1 MDRIAESLKSKIM
14 SAEEAAKMIKSG
26 MTIGVSGFTNI
37 GYPKA
42 VPTALA
48 ESKHA
53 KDLTIMV
60 GAATGDELDGALVRA
75 GLVKYRYGH
84 QSNDSLR
91 QAINDG
97 SVLFSD
103 IHISQLP
110 LNINQKTGS
119 KMDIALAECVAVTEE
134 GLYLGASAGSIDAAV
149 MTADKVIVEINESLP
164 MLLMGMHDFFE
175 IGLPT
180 H

>member
-103 IHISQLP
+103 IHIS
-110 LNINQKTGS
+110 S
-119 KMDIALAECVAVTEE
+119 
-134 GLYLGASAGSIDAAV
+134 
-149 MTADKVIVEINESLP
+149 
-164 MLLMGMHDFFE
+164 FR
-175 IGLPT
+175 
-180 H
+180 

>member
-134 GLYLGASAGSIDAAV
+134 GL
-149 MTADKVIVEINESLP
+149 
-164 MLLMGMHDFFE
+164 
-175 IGLPT
+175 
-180 H
+180 